1 MDFCAPNQQAGVMK
15 AVALVVLAGL
25 TLHPASAAAQ
35 HVDGSSSAETSAP
48 ATYEPVERPPSG
60 AGFVLAGGL
69 LGALA
74 GGSYLGALACIGRSG
89 ETECL
94 AATVTL
100 GSTFF
105 VASIPLI
112 VVGLR
117 QNAELKRW
125 REAEVEIAPQR
136 GGGTLGLRLRF

>member
-1 MDFCAPNQQAGVMK
+1 MDISEANQQDGGMK
-15 AVALVVLAGL
+15 TLAPILLAGL
-25 TLHPASAAAQ
+25 ALYPASAAAQ

-48 ATYEPVERPPSG
+48 ATYEPIERPPSG

-74 GGSYLGALACIGRSG
+74 GGSYLGALACIGHSS

-105 VASIPLI
+105 AAVSY
-112 VVGLR
+112 
-117 QNAELKRW
+117 
-125 REAEVEIAPQR
+125 
-136 GGGTLGLRLRF
+136 T